1 MSAWYPQRPRTR
13 RVAIMAVALL
23 AVIVALFWPQ
33 AFSLHF
39 QASPENTWL
48 LFLLSTLSFLAAMV
62 LILVLTRQVLKLL
75 AERRANV
82 LGARLKTKLVI
93 GALALSLTPVIC
105 MFGFTYGLI
114 NRTLDKW
121 FSQPV
126 VTVRDDNQKT
136 LDLLTRFVND
146 NAHNEAISIATSP
159 ALAAALAAHQSG
171 GVQAA
176 LARHQVTL
184 QGGFALV
191 RDGSGRM
198 LASFQ
203 VPPGY
208 VPPPSFISDH
218 PIQVAGQG
226 YMLTHAVLP
235 DGGRVEVAMPV
246 PISLTSQ
253 IAQLAQD
260 RNRYERLA
268 GERRSLRIFYTGYL
282 LLATL
287 AVLFGATWL
296 ALHLSKM
303 VTGPMGELA
312 AATQEISRGNLAYRV
327 HAPQPPGR
335 DEIGNLVDS
344 FNRMAQ
350 ELEANRTQIEAS
362 RRELEARRRYTETLL
377 ENTPSAV
384 ISLDRAARIERVNP
398 AVERLFARSAP
409 PERLEDL
416 FDAASLREVQHL
428 LRKAERW
435 PAAAGQLEVT
445 TPGGG
450 RALTL
455 AATAAAIAAPAAA
468 AGGARRRAVSGY
480 VLVLEDLTDLLQ
492 IQKMAAWR
500 EVARRIAHE
509 IKNPLT
515 PIALSAQR
523 IQRRLLGGSAAGA
536 APVIAECAATIEAEV
551 RSLQRLVDEFSAFAR
566 FPRAQ
571 PVACDLN
578 AIVEQSLR
586 AFDGRL
592 EGIEIRTQLEPDL
605 PPLRLDPEDM
615 KRVFINLIDNAAEAL
630 RDAPYRQIT
639 LATQQLDGVVEA
651 VVADTGHGLPP
662 GDRQRMFLPYYST
675 KQRGTGLG
683 LAIAQR
689 IVEDHGGGL
698 RAEDNRPLGA
708 RFVVEIPVDG

>member
-1 MSAWYPQRPRTR
+1 MSGWIPQRPRTR
-13 RVAIMAVALL
+13 RVLILAVALA

-39 QASPENTWL
+39 QPSPENTWL
-48 LFLLSTLSFLAAMV
+48 LFFVSTLSFLAAMV
-62 LILVLTRQVLKLL
+62 LILVLSRQVLKLL

-126 VTVRDDNQKT
+126 VAVRNDNQKT
-136 LDLLTRFVND
+136 LDLLTGFVTD
-146 NAHNEAISIATSP
+146 NARNEAISIATSVDMAT
-159 ALAAALAAHQSG
+159 ALSHHDLPG
-171 GVQAA
+171 MQAA

-184 QGGFALV
+184 EGGFAIL
-191 RDGSGRM
+191 RDDTGRQ
-198 LASFQ
+198 LAAFQ
-203 VPPGY
+203 VPSGY
-208 VPPPSFISDH
+208 VAAPTFVGDH
-218 PIQVAGQG
+218 PIAVAGQG
-226 YMLTHAVLP
+226 YMLTHALLP

-246 PISLTSQ
+246 PISLTRQ

-260 RNRYERLA
+260 RNRYDRLA
-268 GERRSLRIFYTGYL
+268 QERRSLRIFYTGYL

-296 ALHLSKM
+296 ALHLSRM
-303 VTGPMGELA
+303 VTGPLGELA
-312 AATQEISRGNLAYRV
+312 AATQELSRGNLAYRV
-327 HAPQPPGR
+327 QSALAPGK
-335 DEIGNLVDS
+335 DEIANLVDS
-344 FNRMAQ
+344 FNRMAG
-350 ELEANRTQIEAS
+350 
-362 RRELEARRRYTETLL
+362 ELEARRRYTETLL

-384 ISLDRAARIERVNP
+384 ISLDAEARIERVNP
-398 AVERLFARSAP
+398 AVQRLFGRAAAP
-409 PERLEDL
+409 QRLEDL

-435 PAAAGQLEVT
+435 PAATGQLEVSA
-445 TPGGG
+445 PGGA
-450 RALTL
+450 RPLTV
-455 AATAAAIAAPAAA
+455 AATAAAIAAPPVAENGA
-468 AGGARRRAVSGY
+468 AGPRRRPPAGY

-492 IQKMAAWR
+492 IQKTAAWR

-523 IQRRLLGGSAAGA
+523 IQRRLIGGGAADS

-571 PVACDLN
+571 PVASDLN
-578 AIVEQSLR
+578 QIIEQSLR

-592 EGIEIRTQLEPDL
+592 EGITIRTQLDPDL
-605 PPLRLDPEDM
+605 PTLHLDPEDM

-630 RDAPYRQIT
+630 RDSPYRQIT
-639 LATQQLDGVVEA
+639 LATLPLDGVVEA
-651 VVADTGHGLPP
+651 VVADTGRGLPP

-689 IVEDHGGGL
+689 IVEDHGGAL
-698 RAEDNRPLGA
+698 RAEDNRPLGS
-708 RFVVEIPVDG
+708 RFIVELPLPAEAQGSGVRG